1 MKALRGISNAATP
14 LATHAPIH
22 KIEILSMSIFTD
34 VLPKRGL
41 PMFNRQSIHIAL
53 LMWGCIFCLI
63 AALCMY
69 LSRDVD
75 RSKKKLMLYMQFSC
89 AVLLGSDAAAWA
101 FRGEPGSFGRNM
113 VYCNDSKRI

>member
-1 MKALRGISNAATP
+1 
-14 LATHAPIH
+14 
-22 KIEILSMSIFTD
+22 
-34 VLPKRGL
+34 
-41 PMFNRQSIHIAL
+41 MFNRQSIHIAL

-89 AVLLGSDAAAWA
+89 AVLLGSDAAAWT